1 MIATAARNSD
11 PNEGAVTAEDDDSKP
26 TFDRVLALFESVPD
40 TKPFDPAHVLVLTR
54 LQRASKEHYARI
66 LDGLLE
72 GRNGETLPLAVIR
85 GAQMLHRR
93 MANALAQAALRL
105 VNRPQLPE
113 EQVRCAELALCS
125 LRARAD
131 EIKWHAFEQ
140 TAAQPSSWQQTNQL
154 VRAIES
160 LGAERQI
167 VGGELSCTDAF
178 AHCLLLCTLNVGIL
192 TPPQMELAQR
202 WLAASARDLR
212 VEPFFDPEAH
222 WYQIDLAADK
232 GPERVSPATAVADT
246 TRFLA
251 VAPLGATLAR
261 ARSQLYAGKL
271 SVGATPN
278 RVVALHFGF
287 YLDLA
292 EKLWSQD
299 FRRATWRS
307 EREKVSGE
315 SIEVVLGFDEVM
327 DLLAAENAD
336 PDRPAAASWEL
347 RDKSATGLG
356 ASLPKDSGEHIPLG
370 ALIGFRHPGDPN
382 WQLGCVVRRV
392 RVPDASRWSI
402 GIKRL
407 SASPVLVDLEPSTA
421 ALRLETD
428 AAPDPAMAIYAP
440 IETDGGRIDGVVID
454 ADRFGGNNDFV
465 LPTGGG
471 AFRIRANRVI
481 ERGDRWI
488 RIGFEVLGK
497 R

>member
-1 MIATAARNSD
+1 MIANAARNFD
-11 PNEGAVTAEDDDSKP
+11 PSEGAVTAVDDDSRP
-26 TFDRVLALFESVPD
+26 TFDRVLALFESAPD
-40 TKPFDPAHVLVLTR
+40 TMPFDPAHVLVLTR
-54 LQRASKEHYARI
+54 LQRASKEHYTRI

-72 GRNGETLPLAVIR
+72 GRDGGTLALAVIR

-93 MANALAQAALRL
+93 IANALAQTALRL

-113 EQVRCAELALCS
+113 EQMQCAELALCS

-140 TAAQPSSWQQTNQL
+140 TAAQPSSWQQANQL
-154 VRAIES
+154 MRAIES
-160 LGAERQI
+160 LGLERQ
-167 VGGELSCTDAF
+167 VGGGELSCTDAF
-178 AHCLLLCTLNVGIL
+178 AHCLLACTLNVGIL
-192 TPPQMELAQR
+192 TSPQMELAQR

-222 WYQIDLAADK
+222 WYQIDLAGDK
-232 GPERVSPATAVADT
+232 GPERVSPASAVAET

-271 SVGATPN
+271 SVGATPS
-278 RVVALHFGF
+278 RVVALHFGAF
-287 YLDLA
+287 LDLA

-315 SIEVVLGFDEVM
+315 SIEVVLGFDQVM
-327 DLLAAENAD
+327 GLLAAEDTD
-336 PDRPAAASWEL
+336 PDRPAVASWEL
-347 RDKSATGLG
+347 RDRSATGLG
-356 ASLPKDSGEHIPLG
+356 ASLPKDAGEHIPLG
-370 ALIGFRHPGDPN
+370 ALIGFRHAGSEN
-382 WQLGCVVRRV
+382 WQLGCIVRRI

-407 SASPVLVDLEPSTA
+407 SESPVLIDLEPSSV
-421 ALRLETD
+421 ALQLETE
-428 AAPDPAMAIYAP
+428 ATPDPAGAIYAP
-440 IETDGGRIDGVVID
+440 IETDAGRIDGVVIGS
-454 ADRFGGNNDFV
+454 DRFGGNNDFL

-481 ERGDRWI
+481 DRGDRWI